1 MKKEQ
6 WEKPELVVLLR
17 NHPEETLTAEGC
29 KSPQTTMGYNNQWNT
44 SCAEEAGPEGTS
56 CHDSSG
62 GS

>member
-17 NHPEETLTAEGC
+17 NHPEETLTQIKC
-29 KSPQTTMGYNNQWNT
+29 KNPNIGHGFENDTNDA
-44 SCAEEAGPEGTS
+44 CAEFAGTGKK
-56 CHDSSG
+56 CFNSSG